1 MEGSGDDPTP
11 DQADLDRKNRTM
23 NSIYT
28 TTSITKPNVESIIQ
42 AVSTI
47 IHSQM
52 LEVGTLTLR
61 M

>member
-47 IHSQM
+47 IHS
-52 LEVGTLTLR
+52 
-61 M
+61 